1 MLALRLL
8 SEGVEGP
15 NTELQWF
22 LVAGIAF
29 FFLIII
35 VGWWTSSRK
44 QEQVEVQH
52 EARKSAK
59 KDADELTR
67 TGGMASKGGR
77 KNK

>member
-22 LVAGIAF
+22 LLAGIAF

-52 EARKSAK
+52 EAKKSVK
-59 KDADELTR
+59 KDVD
-67 TGGMASKGGR
+67 GASPKSGR
-77 KNK
+77 KTK